1 MAVCR
6 PVEWAVVGLAV
17 AAGSALAHD
26 HASPITT
33 RIVVVLKQIILVAL
47 VVAAA
52 VLVVI
57 SQAAMVDQA
66 AELAATT
73 TPTIV
78 AHVAPLP
85 VQVGIWI

>member
-6 PVEWAVVGLAV
+6 PVVWAVVELA
-17 AAGSALAHD
+17 AAVGFAPAHD
-26 HASPITT
+26 HVSPIMI
-33 RIVVVLKQIILVAL
+33 RIVVALKQIIL

-85 VQVGIWI
+85 VQVAIWI